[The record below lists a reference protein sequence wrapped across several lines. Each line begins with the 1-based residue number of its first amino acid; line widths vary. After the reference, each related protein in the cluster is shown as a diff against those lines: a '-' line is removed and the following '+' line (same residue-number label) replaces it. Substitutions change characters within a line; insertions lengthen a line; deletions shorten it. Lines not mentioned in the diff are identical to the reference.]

1 MYRIFCESYNN
12 FLKTIDGDCY
22 RKKMSEPIGLL
33 TNIDRYN
40 KEKKENTTLYKKSS
54 CLLYFMYQNIKKYPR
69 FKAFLWTLQA
79 RNIDGKNYNI
89 SKKEDLEEQLKLINS
104 FLKLSYWY

>member
-33 TNIDRYN
+33 T
-40 KEKKENTTLYKKSS
+40 
-54 CLLYFMYQNIKKYPR
+54 KKYY
-69 FKAFLWTLQA
+69 F
-79 RNIDGKNYNI
+79 I
-89 SKKEDLEEQLKLINS
+89 
-104 FLKLSYWY
+104 